1 MQEYSDNRKQAIAV
15 VESLR
20 AGIPTRASTRELSD
34 LRPSL
39 TKPIKQDLAQLA
51 QGNIPKGRLVWGA
64 YGQGKTHALTTI
76 EHLALDLGFAVSRV
90 SLSREVS
97 CHHLFNF
104 YGRVASAIRTPKS
117 QILGIQQAL
126 NKKDPRDLP
135 DSRIQDHNRYIH
147 PLPAFVLEDYFHTT
161 GEEQDLLYGDLM
173 GTRLGMPDLR
183 RIHRNCREETLPR
196 FESTFG
202 VNKHGSAYFGVM
214 ADVLA
219 WCGYKGWV
227 ILIDEVELIG
237 RLGKVGR
244 LDAYRNLNWLL
255 NWSETMP
262 YPIYTVGV
270 VASNLRDEVWFSSD
284 STQSA
289 KKDRRQI
296 PELAAQK
303 LGQEAETEM
312 NNFFDLAIDS
322 KQCPTTEYLSQGE
335 VSKLLESLVERHR
348 IAYAWDA
355 QLDIHNLIQHMG
367 HQPVRTHIRAA
378 LEALDIDYA
387 YKEIIVPE
395 TSDLV
400 EGSVEEEEGFLRKT
414 NMSNF

>member
-1 MQEYSDNRKQAIAV
+1 MQKYDDRRRSAISV

-20 AGIPTRASTRELSD
+20 SGIPSRASTRELSD

-39 TKPIKQDLAQLA
+39 TQPIKQDLAELA
-51 QGNIPKGRLVWGA
+51 QGNIPKGRLIWGA

-76 EHLALDLGFAVSRV
+76 EHLALDAGFAVSRV

-117 QILGIQQAL
+117 QILGIGRSL
-126 NKKDPRDLP
+126 DKKTAGDLP

-147 PLPAFVLEDYFHTT
+147 PLPAIVLEDYFYANG

-173 GTRLGMPDLR
+173 GTRLAMPELK
-183 RIHRNCREETLPR
+183 RIHRNCRQETLPK
-196 FESTFG
+196 FEVTFG
-202 VNKHGSAYFGVM
+202 VRKHGAAYFGVM
-214 ADVLA
+214 ADVLE

-244 LDAYRNLNWLL
+244 LDAYQNLNWLL
-255 NWSETMP
+255 NWSDKMP

-270 VASNLRDEVWFSSD
+270 VALSLRNDVWFSSD
-284 STQSA
+284 RTPSNKS
-289 KKDRRQI
+289 DRTRI

-303 LGQEAETEM
+303 FGEEAEAEM
-312 NNFFDLAIDS
+312 NKFFDLAIS
-322 KQCPTTEYLSQGE
+322 RQCPATEQLSPGE
-335 VSKLLESLVERHR
+335 LSKLLESLVNLHQ
-348 IAYAWDA
+348 IAYDWNA
-355 QLDIHNLIQHMG
+355 QLDVDKLLQHMG
-367 HQPVRTHIRAA
+367 VQPVRTHIRAA
-378 LEALDIDYA
+378 LEVLDIEYTD
-387 YKEIIVPE
+387 KEIIIPRA
-395 TSDLV
+395 TDLK
-400 EGSVEEEEGFLRKT
+400 EGSVQEEDGFLAE
-414 NMSNF
+414 NDS

>member
-20 AGIPTRASTRELSD
+20 AGIPSRASTRELSD
-34 LRPSL
+34 LQPSL
-39 TKPIKQDLAQLA
+39 TEPIKQDLAQLA

-117 QILGIQQAL
+117 QIFGIQQAL
-126 NKKDPRDLP
+126 NKKDYRDLP
-135 DSRIQDHNRYIH
+135 DSPIQNPDRYSH
-147 PLPAFVLEDYFHTT
+147 PLPAIVLEDYFKAN
-161 GEEQDLLYGDLM
+161 GEQQDLLYGDLM
-173 GTRLGMPDLR
+173 GTRLAMPDLR
-183 RIHRNCREETLPR
+183 RIHRDYRGEQLPK
-196 FESTFG
+196 FESNFG
-202 VNKHGSAYFGVM
+202 VKKHGSAYFGVM
-214 ADVLA
+214 ADAVT
-219 WCGYKGWV
+219 WCGYRGWV

-270 VASNLRDEVWFSSD
+270 VASSLSDDKWSSSD
-284 STQSA
+284 STQNA
-289 KKDRRQI
+289 KKDRSQI

-303 LGQEAETEM
+303 LGQDAEAEM
-312 NNFFDLAIDS
+312 KKFFDLATS
-322 KQCPTTEYLSQGE
+322 KQCPIIKPLFQGE
-335 VSKLLESLVERHR
+335 LSKLLESLVERHR

-355 QLDIHNLIQHMG
+355 QLDIHNLIQHIG
-367 HQPVRTHIRAA
+367 DKPVRTYIRAA
-378 LEALDIDYA
+378 LEALDIDYT
-387 YKEIIVPE
+387 YKEIITPQV
-395 TSDLV
+395 SDLV
-400 EGSVEEEEGFLRKT
+400 EGSVEEEEGFFKE
-414 NMSNF
+414 NEHE